1 MIPSTQ
7 ALEVLSKEIEKVSHD
22 LDTKEKELRR
32 AEMGLVERKRHYDTE
47 QEAVSK
53 LKQEIE
59 HLKSLMGQHQREFT
73 SMQANLTKFL
83 KK

>member
-7 ALEVLSKEIEKVSHD
+7 ALEALKKEIEKESQD

-32 AEMGLVERKRHYDTE
+32 AEMGLVERKRHYDAE
-47 QEAVSK
+47 QLAVNK
-53 LKQEIE
+53 LKAETE
-59 HLKSLMGQHQREFT
+59 HLKSLMSQHQRELT
-73 SMQANLTKFL
+73 GMQANLSKFL